1 MKLLEI
7 KADGIGLIH
16 INPDQVVAI
25 RKNSSG
31 KAEILLGSMV
41 DFLTLNV
48 SREKLLKELHRMGL
62 LEVWDTR
69 GDH

>member
-48 SREKLLKELHRMGL
+48 SREKFLKELYPMGL